1 MKEIN
6 TLNAPKA
13 IGPYSQAIEAN
24 GMVFVSGQIPVDPH
38 TNEIKND
45 VKEAAHQSLTNMKN
59 ILLEAAEITEP
70 VQLKKISVRRGKYSI
85 RIGNVL
91 KGMLNID
98 KEKRWDIDRIYTYIS
113 KLFEEYAEADLLLNG
128 RQ

>member
-1 MKEIN
+1 MKEIS

-13 IGPYSQAIEAN
+13 IGPDSQAIEAN

-59 ILLEAAEITEP
+59 ILLEAGSDMSKVIKVTIF
-70 VQLKKISVRRGKYSI
+70 LKNIEDFASVNEVYATYFDKPYPARSCVAVKSLPKDV
-85 RIGNVL
+85 VL
-91 KGMLNID
+91 EM
-98 KEKRWDIDRIYTYIS
+98 
-113 KLFEEYAEADLLLNG
+113 EAIALK
-128 RQ
+128 